1 MRVHKE
7 DKDKEDGDKHL
18 CVYCGRSFSNSSN
31 LIVHMRRHTGE
42 KVDKKSFEL
51 SRRKFRKLKIFQL
64 FSAVQ
69 MWLVW

>member
-42 KVDKKSFEL
+42 KPYKCDLCDKGKHIFFYHYHSKKSENI
-51 SRRKFRKLKIFQL
+51 IF
-64 FSAVQ
+64 
-69 MWLVW
+69 